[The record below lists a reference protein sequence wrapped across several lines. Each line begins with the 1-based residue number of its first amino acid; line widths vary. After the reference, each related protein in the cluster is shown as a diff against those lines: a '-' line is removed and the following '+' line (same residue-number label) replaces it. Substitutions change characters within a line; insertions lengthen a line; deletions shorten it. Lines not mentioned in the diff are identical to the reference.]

1 MATSNMMRVIPQQN
15 FTVDNSDEID
25 IVSEVKKSSTENEID
40 VVSEVK
46 TGSIENETKSIKVRT
61 PQQDEIKSWGSSD
74 LSGKKAS
81 EGLKNWTVPEDR
93 KEDKK
98 DNKKINKT
106 NKKQTKVI
114 PINDK
119 TEESLDYVPF
129 PNGSTK
135 TTSNTIKISTDASA
149 SSVTHKNQLKEIKL
163 QYGPRSKEYKAALQ
177 QVGLHR
183 KASLSTFKSDIAR
196 DS

>member
-1 MATSNMMRVIPQQN
+1 MLIVMDMFVIASAVVCIVAATYIMRTKLRKYDSVKVKMRLLLR
-15 FTVDNSDEID
+15 TASHVSRELNSF
-25 IVSEVKKSSTENEID
+25 STGKKS
-40 VVSEVK
+40 
-46 TGSIENETKSIKVRT
+46 
-61 PQQDEIKSWGSSD
+61 
-74 LSGKKAS
+74 S

-119 TEESLDYVPF
+119 PEESLDYVPF

-135 TTSNTIKISTDASA
+135 ITTSNTQIDASS

-163 QYGPRSKEYKAALQ
+163 QYGPRSIEYQAALQ

-183 KASLSTFKSDIAR
+183 KASLR
-196 DS
+196 L

>member
-1 MATSNMMRVIPQQN
+1 MLIVMDMFVIASAVVCIVAATYIMRTKLRKYDSVKVKMRLLLRTAAHVN
-15 FTVDNSDEID
+15 RELNSF
-25 IVSEVKKSSTENEID
+25 ST
-40 VVSEVK
+40 
-46 TGSIENETKSIKVRT
+46 
-61 PQQDEIKSWGSSD
+61 
-74 LSGKKAS
+74 GKKAS

-163 QYGPRSKEYKAALQ
+163 QYGPRSIEYKAALQ

-183 KASLSTFKSDIAR
+183 KASLR
-196 DS
+196 L